1 MPSQIKVDEIKNVA
15 GQYKIKTNVLEGQ
28 TTADSI
34 DIQTGATTTVLQKS
48 MLKATMHLNALGS
61 NALSET
67 LNISSIDDDGTGDF
81 GIHFS
86 SNFNTV
92 NYVMTHAVNDGGA
105 STAMFSIDMTYGTN
119 TTASLDIEHV
129 YVTSTTN
136 RTNGDAY
143 GTMLTFCGDLA

>member
-105 STAMFSIDMTYGTN
+105 TTAMFSIDMTYGTN
-119 TTASLDIEHV
+119 TTAAADIEHV
-129 YVTSTTN
+129 YVTATDN
-136 RTNGDAY
+136 RTNADAY

>member
-105 STAMFSIDMTYGTN
+105 STAMFSIDMT
-119 TTASLDIEHV
+119 
-129 YVTSTTN
+129 
-136 RTNGDAY
+136 
-143 GTMLTFCGDLA
+143 